1 MGFFSG
7 VRRRI
12 KKLIPKEV
20 RPYVPYIAAAIPGMG
35 PFSAT
40 ALKGYGAAANSF
52 LTAAA
57 AKGLSDDEADLKDIL
72 RTGTLAAAPQAIGQ
86 GLGQFGEKF
95 GNAPMEGMGNRGI
108 LETLGNAATK
118 GSKSNYLNP
127 DFSKQFGDT
136 AKTVALQGATD
147 YGLKAAELN
156 EDALAKYNADL
167 ARQGINDK
175 AGRRAAIRAIY
186 SNTGTWDMDEVDS
199 MLDTYGYRTGG
210 RVGYAEGDMV
220 LTEKSTVTPEQRNQI
235 EGNKMAEEAIN
246 DILYRF
252 YEKFPGVDAS
262 SMSIEDIV
270 AELQAEKVFEQE
282 GLGILGLDRSM
293 DMITP
298 ESVGRSTQR
307 IMRGDT
313 QYGDIGSM
321 KEQPETEYER
331 RVKAALGY
339 NMGGRVGLKDG
350 GFDMEAFQEG
360 FKYAKEGLESL
371 EEAEDEIKPLPIREL
386 RLADGGRVSELKA
399 AYQRY
404 LEMARKD
411 GSKKIIP
418 FEIFAEEFARENFA
432 RGGITDIN
440 MEEQI
445 DTPSGDMMMDENVEV
460 ASNPEV
466 MDSLNELSLMLFR
479 KPLDQLSDEE
489 YDDLQDFAGQ
499 QALKPGLIDEY
510 RNYKYNAE
518 EQGQT
523 PMSPRD
529 YFRMEFGAARLGVKK
544 GGPIEL
550 NINVGGNN
558 MEDIKGQTA
567 GPDWYYDRMRAL
579 EFEFGDELTE
589 EEIAD
594 IAYDND
600 KFYDKMGYDPG
611 DYKKGGKVI
620 ELMPKGILYKGKA
633 KDYPGIKQLIK
644 DMKKKGTRPKK
655 AEGGPMY
662 SEEDFPI
669 LLDPKRKDGR
679 KPSLYDY
686 DGQYDNYDD
695 EVIEI
700 PMGGKMKKMKKKR
713 KNKAEGGLMSM
724 GGNEMDLRGGGFV
737 PMGAKER
744 ADDVPARLSKNEFV
758 MTADAV
764 RGAGGG
770 SVQKGADLMYD
781 QMKRLEGQA

>member
-20 RPYVPYIAAAIPGMG
+20 RPFIPYAAAMIPGLQAMG
-35 PFSAT
+35 PLSGIGSMAARK
-40 ALKGYGAAANSF
+40 ALIAGGTKF
-52 LTAAA
+52 LT
-57 AKGLSDDEADLKDIL
+57 DDEADLKDVGITAL
-72 RTGTLAAAPQAIGQ
+72 LAGGPDA
-86 GLGQFGEKF
+86 LGEY
-95 GNAPMEGMGNRGI
+95 A
-108 LETLGNAATK
+108 TTGNAAK
-118 GSKSNYLNP
+118 LSM
-127 DFSKQFGDT
+127 GDPGFLT
-136 AKTVALQGATD
+136 QQAKLGAAKLSGMAADKPFTTLATQGGIDA
-147 YGLKAAELN
+147 GIKAAELN
-156 EDALAKYNADL
+156 EDALADYNRML
-167 ARQGINDK
+167 AEQGIADK

-220 LTEKSTVTPEQRNQI
+220 LPMPSQISPERQNQI
-235 EGNKMAEEAIN
+235 EGSQIAEQAYNEIMEKFMN
-246 DILYRF
+246 
-252 YEKFPGVDAS
+252 KFPGLATGEETLEE
-262 SMSIEDIV
+262 MV
-270 AELQAEKVFEQE
+270 AMLQAEDVMDYTGGEM
-282 GLGILGLDRSM
+282 GILGLDRSM

-298 ESVGRSTQR
+298 ESAERSARR

-313 QYGDIGSM
+313 RFGS
-321 KEQPETEYER
+321 PEF
-331 RVKAALGY
+331 
-339 NMGGRVGLKDG
+339 NMGGRVNFGDG
-350 GFDMEAFQEG
+350 GETEKERRRKKFKEGFEYAQEG
-360 FKYAKEGLESL
+360 LSALEDL
-371 EEAEDEIKPLPIREL
+371 EDEYKPLPIREL
-386 RLADGGRVSELKA
+386 RLADGGKVSELKA

-418 FEIFAEEFARENFA
+418 FEIFAEEFARENFS

-479 KPLDQLSDEE
+479 RPLDQLSEDEYE
-489 YDDLQDFAGQ
+489 ELKDFAGQ
-499 QALKPGLIDEY
+499 TSLKPGLIDEY

-529 YFRMEFGAARLGVKK
+529 YFRMEFGAARMGVKK

-567 GPDWYYDRMRAL
+567 GPDWYYDRIQAL

-594 IAYDND
+594 IAYDSD

-644 DMKKKGTRPKK
+644 DMKKKGTRPK
-655 AEGGPMY
+655 
-662 SEEDFPI
+662 
-669 LLDPKRKDGR
+669 
-679 KPSLYDY
+679 
-686 DGQYDNYDD
+686 
-695 EVIEI
+695 
-700 PMGGKMKKMKKKR
+700 
-713 KNKAEGGLMSM
+713 KAEGGLMSM